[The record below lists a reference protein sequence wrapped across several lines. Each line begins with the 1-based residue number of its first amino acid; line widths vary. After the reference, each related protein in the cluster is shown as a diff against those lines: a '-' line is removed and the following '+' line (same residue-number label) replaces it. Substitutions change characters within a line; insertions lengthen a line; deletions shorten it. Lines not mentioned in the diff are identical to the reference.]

1 MVHVFN
7 LMKYQYTTYL
17 PEGIRGKFIKRP
29 MVEIEIMGPNG
40 RHKQL
45 ALVDS
50 GADYSIFS
58 AEIAKYLGID
68 LERGRTSLVTGITG
82 RTSVVMVDVEVKIE
96 HLDSSMIPV
105 GFIDSPHVGALLGQE
120 GFFDGHRIKFEKD
133 HNTFEVSRVRS

>member
-29 MVEIEIMGPNG
+29 MVE
-40 RHKQL
+40 
-45 ALVDS
+45 
-50 GADYSIFS
+50 
-58 AEIAKYLGID
+58 
-68 LERGRTSLVTGITG
+68 
-82 RTSVVMVDVEVKIE
+82 VEVKIE

-133 HNTFEVSRVRS
+133 HNIFEVSRVSN